1 MNKFRV
7 ILRTPEA
14 ELVNRE
20 VESVYLT
27 TETGDMMLLPGHA
40 AFSASLT
47 YSPIVIKDDGIEED
61 YLAYNGLIFFSNN
74 NNELHILVQRAD
86 LKERIDYEGLKT
98 YLKLVQDYI
107 ANGKDLS
114 DIHMRYLEDE
124 RVALVQGIEEGG
136 K

>member
-1 MNKFRV
+1 MNNKFRI

-14 ELVNRE
+14 ELVNCE

-40 AFSASLT
+40 AFSASIT
-47 YSPIVIKDDGIEED
+47 YSPVVIKYDGTEEE
-61 YLAYNGLIFFSNN
+61 YLVYNGLIFFSNN

-107 ANGKDLS
+107 ENGKDLS
-114 DIHMRYLEDE
+114 EIHMRYLENE
-124 RVALVQGIEEGG
+124 RVALVQGIEA
-136 K
+136 KQ